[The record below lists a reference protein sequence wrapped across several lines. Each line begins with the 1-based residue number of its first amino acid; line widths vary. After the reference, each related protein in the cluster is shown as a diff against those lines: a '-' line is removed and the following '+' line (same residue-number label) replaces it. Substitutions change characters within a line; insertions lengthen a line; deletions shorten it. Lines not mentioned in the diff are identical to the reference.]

1 MLANVDELFAALR
14 SEDTHDTLLASGR
27 CTVAA
32 AQPELNRYS
41 DCWPLDAHLCDTS
54 GAGYLNASLIAFDAA
69 GGLPTYIAAAGPMA
83 PEWHGPDTRMAFWS
97 AVLHHRVRVLVAL
110 ARPEH
115 GFQGCADYC
124 AHGSIFGDIS
134 VDVVDE
140 SPSLNGAAVEQSLQ
154 LRRRSGNGRGDEQ
167 HALTRLLFVDWP
179 NYGVP
184 SAAGSVAA
192 LVKRIDVLRRLHAP
206 AADTREPSREP
217 PILVHCAGGVGRTGS
232 LITAH
237 SAWCTLVA
245 DVSPRASLV
254 ELVCARVRALR
265 EQRHPYC
272 VESAAQLKLVL
283 DALDELSLGLRCV
296 APPAP
301 G

>member
-110 ARPEH
+110 ARPADPPPRQRRAAPHHDE
-115 GFQGCADYC
+115 GLVEVQG
-124 AHGSIFGDIS
+124 GTTG
-134 VDVVDE
+134 
-140 SPSLNGAAVEQSLQ
+140 
-154 LRRRSGNGRGDEQ
+154 
-167 HALTRLLFVDWP
+167 
-179 NYGVP
+179 
-184 SAAGSVAA
+184 
-192 LVKRIDVLRRLHAP
+192 KKMRIDSF
-206 AADTREPSREP
+206 SRFQ
-217 PILVHCAGGVGRTGS
+217 
-232 LITAH
+232 H
-237 SAWCTLVA
+237 SAVHPNGSRIGFWPC
-245 DVSPRASLV
+245 DCRPY
-254 ELVCARVRALR
+254 LR
-265 EQRHPYC
+265 
-272 VESAAQLKLVL
+272 SFLLLVL
-283 DALDELSLGLRCV
+283 CDPTKYAEQGQKEAQSDIV
-296 APPAP
+296 T
-301 G
+301 